1 MFILDYIRIFVVPKN
16 GVQVKIEGE
25 KIRIMSKAKEEHK
38 KILRILGVGDKIFRT
53 YESAR
58 EFCRLI

>member
-1 MFILDYIRIFVVPKN
+1 MCLDKFYEIGIGGFE
-16 GVQVKIEGE
+16 IEGE